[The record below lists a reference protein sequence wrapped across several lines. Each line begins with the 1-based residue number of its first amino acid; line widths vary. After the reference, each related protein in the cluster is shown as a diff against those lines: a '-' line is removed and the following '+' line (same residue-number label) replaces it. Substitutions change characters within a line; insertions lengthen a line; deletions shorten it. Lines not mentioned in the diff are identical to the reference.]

1 MFVNDKY
8 PRFHMAVL
16 TQLSQAFDTRFAAAE
31 SLRSFFN
38 VIKDTCVTEDCLT
51 ALFALYDTLNDD
63 DDEVRDVGS
72 AAASSILGDFLV
84 PLEASRRLLQW
95 LCRTFGDTASFRAA
109 VASRMTGASN
119 ALSSE
124 QDWVPAETQLN
135 KAVQFDDSLFVIEE
149 KNLYVDEIRE
159 SRRWAGVFT
168 SLEWSSDTD
177 TVTRLEDWLWR
188 QGGTARLLQLLDE
201 DDGPLGW
208 ASDPKV
214 FAVCSRMILSSIAVE
229 SKGCASPG
237 LCDALSSIRNKLES
251 VGTRHTS
258 GLLKELLTLS

>member
-1 MFVNDKY
+1 MFVNDEHQ
-8 PRFHMAVL
+8 RFHMAML
-16 TQLSQAFDTRFAAAE
+16 TQLSQDFDTRFAAAE
-31 SLRSFFN
+31 SLQSFFS

-63 DDEVRDVGS
+63 DDEVRDIGS

-84 PLEASRRLLQW
+84 PLEASSRLLQW

-119 ALSSE
+119 VLSSH

-135 KAVQFDDSLFVIEE
+135 EAVQFDDSLFVVEE
-149 KNLYVDEIRE
+149 KNLYIDEIRE
-159 SRRWAGVFT
+159 SRRWARAFASV
-168 SLEWSSDTD
+168 EWSSDAD
-177 TVTRLEDWLWR
+177 TITRLEDWLWR
-188 QGGTARLLQLLDE
+188 QGGTARLLQLLDQ

-208 ASDPKV
+208 ASDPEV
-214 FAVCSRMILSSIAVE
+214 FAVCSRIILSSVAVE

-237 LCDALSSIRNKLES
+237 LCDALSSIRSKLGS
-251 VGTRHTS
+251 VGGRHTS